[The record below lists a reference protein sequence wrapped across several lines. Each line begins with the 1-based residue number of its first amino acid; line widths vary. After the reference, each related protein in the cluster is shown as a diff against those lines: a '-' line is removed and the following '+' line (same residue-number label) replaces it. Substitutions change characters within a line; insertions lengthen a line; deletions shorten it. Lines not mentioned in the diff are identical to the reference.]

1 MIKIQDSVPSIYYNS
16 SRDFQLLGHLFDLV
30 LNSTK
35 TEADLLFNLP
45 LSTNSDDQLL
55 DLMTFTLGLRLNK
68 AKYTSRQLRA
78 ICSVAPRMMR
88 LKGSQKAV
96 ELLCTAL
103 MRADS
108 AEGNFSLVLN
118 EGQTELTV
126 YITSYAT
133 CRDALQEVLPYI
145 LPAGMVFK
153 IKESSGLTYNTIT
166 SLSLSDEVKV
176 AIGKLNSGD
185 KEISQIVDNQLANIA
200 VDSPVP
206 FVITEP
212 DNIELRAVG
221 SASEI
226 LPGLICDT
234 LIYDPTTLEEV
245 TKNDN

>member
-1 MIKIQDSVPSIYYNS
+1 MIKIQESVPSIYYNS

-68 AKYTSRQLRA
+68 AKYTSKQLRA
-78 ICSVAPRMMR
+78 ICSVAPKMMR
-88 LKGSQKAV
+88 LKGSSKAI

-108 AEGNFSLVLN
+108 AEGTFSLMLN
-118 EGQTELTV
+118 EAQTELTV

-145 LPAGMVFK
+145 LPAGMNFK
-153 IKESSGLTYNTIT
+153 IKEAAGLAYNTTT
-166 SLSLSDEVKV
+166 SIQMLDDVKV
-176 AIGKLNSGD
+176 VSHTFD
-185 KEISQIVDNQLANIA
+185 TQLADVLVEQKLSAKELTSDKLTGAELFVLNESNSEASILGS
-200 VDSPVP
+200 VDY
-206 FVITEP
+206 
-212 DNIELRAVG
+212 A
-221 SASEI
+221 
-226 LPGLICDT
+226 LPGLLSSTI
-234 LIYDPTTLEEV
+234 IYDNNLEEV
-245 TKNDN
+245 NND

>member
-1 MIKIQDSVPSIYYNS
+1 MIKIQNSVPSIYYNS

-88 LKGSQKAV
+88 LKGSQKAI

-108 AEGNFSLVLN
+108 AEGNFSIVLN
-118 EGQTELTV
+118 EAQTELTV

-133 CRDALQEVLPYI
+133 CRDALHEVLPYI

-153 IKESSGLTYNTIT
+153 IKEASGLTYNTT
-166 SLSLSDEVKV
+166 TNLNVTDTVKI
-176 AIGKLNSGD
+176 AKADLN
-185 KEISQIVDNQLANIA
+185 NQLIRRGSTQVA
-200 VDSPVP
+200 SVP
-206 FVITEP
+206 FTITTEDTNFTTSVLGKP
-212 DNIELRAVG
+212 EDL
-221 SASEI
+221 
-226 LPGLICDT
+226 LLGLVCDT
-234 LIYDPTTLEEV
+234 VVYDPTTKEV
-245 TKNDN
+245 VENDD